1 MIWLFSDHERMKQTM
16 STPTLGDKAV
26 TSSEDVS
33 ALSKPHRKTLAV
45 LFRHP
50 LSHNLEWSDVT
61 ALLGSIGTVEQK
73 PNSDFV
79 FRIGD
84 QHQVVRKPHT
94 KDFAAAEIMELRH
107 FLSRAG
113 WAPQSAP
120 LPASRPGPDSP
131 DLLVA
136 IDHHEAKIYQI
147 GSTSDDVEQPVI
159 RPYDPHHFLH
169 HLAHKDQSRER
180 GQRAPEDAT
189 FYERIAQAIAPAS
202 RIVVVGHGQ
211 GQSNAADHL
220 TDYLGMHHREIYQRI
235 VGELVAD
242 LSAMTAPQLLGLAR
256 GELERAP
263 RSM

>member
-1 MIWLFSDHERMKQTM
+1 
-16 STPTLGDKAV
+16 
-26 TSSEDVS
+26 
-33 ALSKPHRKTLAV
+33 
-45 LFRHP
+45 
-50 LSHNLEWSDVT
+50 VT
-61 ALLGSIGTVEQK
+61 ALLGKIGTVDQK
-73 PNSDFV
+73 PNSDFA

-84 QHQVVRKPHT
+84 QRQVVRKSHT
-94 KDFAAAEIMELRH
+94 KDLSATEVMELRH

-113 WAPQSAP
+113 WAPGSSP
-120 LPASRPGPDSP
+120 WPASRTGPVSPDLPVVP
-131 DLLVA
+131 DLLVV
-136 IDHHEAKIYQI
+136 IDHHEAKIYRI
-147 GSTSDDVEQPVI
+147 DATADDVEQPVI

-189 FYERIAQAIAPAS
+189 FYERIAQAITPAG
-202 RIVVVGHGQ
+202 RIVVIGHGQ

-220 TDYLGMHHREIYQRI
+220 AHYIRSHHRELYQRI

-242 LSAMTAPQLLGLAR
+242 LSAITAPQLLGMAR